1 MAILAGIPILGI
13 ILMLRLGIISQ
24 LPLLQGTA
32 DLILLVLVGWAL
44 QDQVISGWEWG
55 ILGGVMVSLVTATP
69 FYVVIFSYLLVILI
83 ARMARRRIWQMPLLV
98 MLILTFLG
106 TLVFHLVSIVV
117 FQIMGSN
124 LPLRESLTLVTLPSA
139 LLNLLLAFPV
149 YTIVADLAKWLY
161 PTELEV

>member
-13 ILMLRLGIISQ
+13 ILMLQLGIISQ

-32 DLILLVLVGWAL
+32 DLILLVLVAWAL
-44 QDQVISGWEWG
+44 QDQVTSAWEWG

-98 MLILTFLG
+98 LLILTFLG
-106 TLVFHLVSIVV
+106 TLVFHLVSILV

>member
-13 ILMLRLGIISQ
+13 ILMLQLGIISL

-32 DLILLVLVGWAL
+32 DLILLVLVAWAL
-44 QDQVISGWEWG
+44 QDQVTSAWEWG

>member
-13 ILMLRLGIISQ
+13 ILMLQLGIISQ

-32 DLILLVLVGWAL
+32 DLILLVLVAWAL
-44 QDQVISGWEWG
+44 QDQVISAWEWG

>member
-1 MAILAGIPILGI
+1 MGI
-13 ILMLRLGIISQ
+13 ILMLQLGIISQ

-32 DLILLVLVGWAL
+32 DLILLVLVAWAL
-44 QDQVISGWEWG
+44 QDQVISAWEWG

>member
-13 ILMLRLGIISQ
+13 ILMLQLGIISQ

-32 DLILLVLVGWAL
+32 DLILLVLVAWAL
-44 QDQVISGWEWG
+44 QDQVTSAWEWG

-161 PTELEV
+161 PTELKV

>member
-1 MAILAGIPILGI
+1 MGI
-13 ILMLRLGIISQ
+13 ILMLQLGIISQ

-32 DLILLVLVGWAL
+32 DLILLVLVAWAL
-44 QDQVISGWEWG
+44 QDQVTSAWEWG

>member
-13 ILMLRLGIISQ
+13 ILMLQLGIISQ

-32 DLILLVLVGWAL
+32 DLILLVLVAWAL
-44 QDQVISGWEWG
+44 QDQVTSAWERG

>member
-1 MAILAGIPILGI
+1 
-13 ILMLRLGIISQ
+13 
-24 LPLLQGTA
+24 
-32 DLILLVLVGWAL
+32 
-44 QDQVISGWEWG
+44 
-55 ILGGVMVSLVTATP
+55 
-69 FYVVIFSYLLVILI
+69 F
-83 ARMARRRIWQMPLLV
+83 WQMPLLV

>member
-13 ILMLRLGIISQ
+13 ILMLQLGIISQ

-32 DLILLVLVGWAL
+32 DLILLVLVAWAL
-44 QDQVISGWEWG
+44 QDQVPSAWEWG

>member
-13 ILMLRLGIISQ
+13 ILMLQLGIISQ

-32 DLILLVLVGWAL
+32 DLILLVLVAWAL
-44 QDQVISGWEWG
+44 QDQVTSAWEWG

>member
-1 MAILAGIPILGI
+1 
-13 ILMLRLGIISQ
+13 
-24 LPLLQGTA
+24 LLQGTA
-32 DLILLVLVGWAL
+32 DLILLVLVAWAL
-44 QDQVISGWEWG
+44 QDQVTSAWEWG

>member
-13 ILMLRLGIISQ
+13 ILMLQLGIISQ

-32 DLILLVLVGWAL
+32 DLILLVLVAWAL
-44 QDQVISGWEWG
+44 QDQVISAWEWG

-124 LPLRESLTLVTLPSA
+124 LPLMESLTLVTLPSA